1 MPRKLSNTSLE
12 DLLPDAIVEEQ
23 SQPLSIKEQM
33 LKKKSSFLG
42 RPIDQL
48 QEYAQLKT
56 INSSADHDNVPSF
69 DKSIIQSSSI
79 VEDLLNKRPQD
90 NVW

>member
-1 MPRKLSNTSLE
+1 MPRKLSNASLE
-12 DLLPDAIVEEQ
+12 DLLPDAIVEE
-23 SQPLSIKEQM
+23 SQPLSIKEEM
-33 LKKKSSFLG
+33 LKKKSFFLG

-56 INSSADHDNVPSF
+56 INSSADNDNIPSF

-79 VEDLLNKRPQD
+79 VDDLLKKRPEE
-90 NVW
+90 NFW